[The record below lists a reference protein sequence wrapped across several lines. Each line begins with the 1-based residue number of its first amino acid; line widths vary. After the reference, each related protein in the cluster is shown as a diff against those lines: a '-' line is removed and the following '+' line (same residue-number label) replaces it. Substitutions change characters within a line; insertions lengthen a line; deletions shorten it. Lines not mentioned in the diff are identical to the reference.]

1 MKAHSIIFSILTL
14 VTFNSYSQKV
24 DVKGLL
30 DKPET
35 RNEVFN
41 AISGNHELMMDF
53 MKSIKGNEHAMMM
66 MKENNQ
72 MEGQVGNMEM
82 KNEHQMMDSG
92 NMMGMMKN
100 NPEMMQKMMGNMMEM
115 CKQDTSMR
123 SKMANMM
130 VKQPEMMQMCMQKMK
145 ENGMMGADGKMKMM
159 NSENQP
165 MNKGHNHQQ

>member
-1 MKAHSIIFSILTL
+1 MKTLVIFSILTL
-14 VTFNSYSQKV
+14 VTFSSYSQTN
-24 DVKGLL
+24 DTKGLL
-30 DKPET
+30 NNTET
-35 RNEVFN
+35 RKEVFN
-41 AISGNHELMMDF
+41 IILNDHGYMTEF
-53 MKSIKGNEHAMMM
+53 MQAMHGSQHAMMM

-72 MEGQVGNMEM
+72 MEGQAGNMEM

-145 ENGMMGADGKMKMM
+145 DNGMMGADGKMKMM
-159 NSENQP
+159 KTESQAKNEGQ
-165 MNKGHNHQQ
+165 NHQH